1 MALNDNLRILR
12 IQMGIS
18 QDGLAARL
26 GVSRQSVSKWE
37 TGTATPELDKLTAM
51 AELFGVTLD
60 ELVLGDCGGAGGG
73 EARPG
78 AAARETIP
86 RRRFAVGLALLCTS
100 ALAVLIL
107 MLFGAGLFAFVLASP
122 LILCGIAC
130 LTVRR
135 HAGFWCAVAAYF
147 PAACYIEYSTGVGI
161 FDIIAWVSGVEYAN
175 PMRAIVFLVLLL
187 TDAAVIA
194 CGVRSF
200 GSVRIAHSW
209 PLWLGA
215 CVLLALAVTPHLL
228 IYTQYYIT
236 ASLASGWLSAIF
248 DPWYNVSHIFLIA
261 GCTLACLLVKG
272 RRAQREG

>member
-18 QDGLAARL
+18 QDGLATRL
-26 GVSRQSVSKWE
+26 GVLRQSVSKWE

-60 ELVLGDCGGAGGG
+60 ELVLGDCGGADGG

-107 MLFGAGLFAFVLASP
+107 MLFGVGLFAFALASP

-175 PMRAIVFLVLLL
+175 PMRAIVFLVLL
-187 TDAAVIA
+187 
-194 CGVRSF
+194 
-200 GSVRIAHSW
+200 
-209 PLWLGA
+209 
-215 CVLLALAVTPHLL
+215 ALAIAPHLL

-248 DPWYNVSHIFLIA
+248 DPWYNASHIFLIA